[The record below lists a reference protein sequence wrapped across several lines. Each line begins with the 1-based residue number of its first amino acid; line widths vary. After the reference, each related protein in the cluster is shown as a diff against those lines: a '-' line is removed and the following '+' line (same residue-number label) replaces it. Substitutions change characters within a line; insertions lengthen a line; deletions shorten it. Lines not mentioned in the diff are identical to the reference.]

1 MENLIRLLGDGRF
14 HSGEELGSALGV
26 SRAAVWKKLKALSEL
41 GLELDAVRGKGYR
54 LPTGIELLNEAVI
67 REELSPSVSQNTAL
81 DLQMLATSTNDGV
94 RNIVSDS
101 PWRVC
106 MAEYQSAGRG
116 RRGRVWQSP
125 FGASLYFSMLW
136 KIEGGLGAMEGLSLA
151 VGLTVLKTL
160 ESSGVRGLTLKW
172 PNDVLK
178 DGRKLAGVLLEIS
191 GDPTGSCEV
200 VIGIGINLVLGLE
213 QRKKIDQP
221 VTDVKTSSGMNISKN
236 KIAGRL
242 IANLAD
248 MLTTFQEYGFT
259 PYKEQWQHYDAF
271 AGQSVSLFIGEN
283 VVTGIAAGVNDSGAV
298 LLKNN
303 AGVTAYAGGEISLR
317 KL

>member
-1 MENLIRLLGDGRF
+1 MLSCLDRPKNRF
-14 HSGEELGSALGV
+14 V
-26 SRAAVWKKLKALSEL
+26 KK
-41 GLELDAVRGKGYR
+41 YQ
-54 LPTGIELLNEAVI
+54 T
-67 REELSPSVSQNTAL
+67 SVSQDTTI
-81 DLQMLATSTNDGV
+81 DLKMLATSTNDGV
-94 RNIVSDS
+94 RSIAGDS
-101 PWRVC
+101 RWCVC

-136 KIEGGLGAMEGLSLA
+136 KIEGGLGAIEGLSLA
-151 VGLTVLKTL
+151 VGLAVLKTL

-200 VIGIGINLVLGLE
+200 VIGIGINLILGLE
-213 QRKKIDQP
+213 QRSKIDQP
-221 VTDVKTSSGMNISKN
+221 VTDVKTSAGMNISKN

-248 MLTTFQEYGFT
+248 MLTTFQSYGFT
-259 PYKEQWQHYDAF
+259 PYKEQWQQYDAF
-271 AGQSVSLFIGEN
+271 AGQSVSLFIGES

>member
-26 SRAAVWKKLKALSEL
+26 SRAAVWKKLKALSDL

-54 LPTGIELLNEAVI
+54 LPSGVELLDRSRIDKEIPDKIKDDVAI
-67 REELSPSVSQNTAL
+67 
-81 DLQMLATSTNDGV
+81 DLRMLTSSTNDDV
-94 RNIVSDS
+94 RSIEGDAR
-101 PWRVC
+101 WRVC
-106 MAEYQSAGRG
+106 MAEYQSGGRG

-136 KIEGGLGAMEGLSLA
+136 NVESGLAAMEGLSLA

-160 ESSGVRGLTLKW
+160 ESSGVSGLTLKW
-172 PNDVLK
+172 PNDVLM

-200 VIGIGINLVLGLE
+200 VIGVGINLVLGPE
-213 QRKKIDQP
+213 QKKKIDQP
-221 VTDVKTSSGMNISKN
+221 VTDVKTAAGMSISKN

-242 IANLAD
+242 IANLSS
-248 MLTTFQEYGFT
+248 MLSTFQGYGFA
-259 PYKEQWQHYDAF
+259 PYREQWSQYDAF
-271 AGQSVSLFIGEN
+271 AGRPVVLYIGANTIAGISV
-283 VVTGIAAGVNDSGAV
+283 GVNDSGAV
-298 LLKNN
+298 LIKND
-303 AGVTAYAGGEISLR
+303 AGTSSYAGGEISLR
-317 KL
+317 EL